1 VRFRLTDIDSCIVAI
16 IFFLWRHYTIQ
27 HERESDTVLEDRAK
41 EMKELKLKLRE
52 CQQTG
57 ASRQDT
63 GEVEMAMKALAG

>member
-1 VRFRLTDIDSCIVAI
+1 LTNTNSCVVAI

-41 EMKELKLKLRE
+41 EIKELKLKMRE

-57 ASRQDT
+57 ASRNDT
-63 GEVEMAMKALAG
+63 GLLEQQLRALIG

>member
-1 VRFRLTDIDSCIVAI
+1 LTNTYSCIVAI

-57 ASRQDT
+57 ATRNDT
-63 GEVEMAMKALAG
+63 APLESQMRALAG